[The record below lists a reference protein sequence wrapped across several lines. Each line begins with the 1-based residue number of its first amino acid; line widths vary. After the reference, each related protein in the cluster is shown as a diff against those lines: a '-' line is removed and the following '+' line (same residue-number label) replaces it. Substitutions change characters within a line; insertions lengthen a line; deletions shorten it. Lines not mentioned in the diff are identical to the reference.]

1 MPRKLGTISISLE
14 FVLPPVRGNASKKEK
29 NKAPSV

>member
-14 FVLPPVRGNASKKEK
+14 FLLPPVRGNASKKKERK
-29 NKAPSV
+29 CA